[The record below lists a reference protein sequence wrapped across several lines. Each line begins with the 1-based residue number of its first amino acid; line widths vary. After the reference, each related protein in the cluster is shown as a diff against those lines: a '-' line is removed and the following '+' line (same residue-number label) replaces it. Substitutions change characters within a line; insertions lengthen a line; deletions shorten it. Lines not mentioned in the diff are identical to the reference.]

1 MSESRDNFTGSASAR
16 PRRQGLKLPLGMSV
30 LGGVGTVVACLAAWF
45 AIERHGRI
53 LDAHV
58 QLTDALSTFESADR
72 AMLEAISGHL
82 RDGRPRQ
89 LEEHEAAIQ
98 MLTASIDDL
107 RRVVS
112 ANGVDIP
119 VSGPEAL
126 LTIDETIVSLI
137 TVGTVDEARR
147 MLEGPARRRAR
158 DLVRTGVNTA
168 ARLMQDHLSRIEREQ
183 RGAGTRALIAAL
195 ASLGLSVF
203 SWMTTMRL
211 SRSRE
216 AVLRRSMDHAGMLG
230 MVASRT
236 AEAVGI
242 LDAEGRIVWI
252 NEGFARTL
260 DMPSA
265 AIIGAPASR
274 LLADRGASEAV
285 VEAIEQGVRRG
296 TGCRLETPI
305 GLWDDQ
311 RRWARI
317 ELAPADDPEF
327 GRRFVLVQVDLT
339 DLKRTAE
346 QLDRAEAEM
355 RRLFASVPG
364 LVFTIDAME
373 RVLHRSGSL
382 DADRSRRNERAPTE
396 GPTPSEAGS
405 IRLEDLAAGW
415 DLDRI
420 RAGIAEVRSTGREWR
435 EPELAARTE
444 QGEDLVLDVT
454 AIAVSGGGGSAG
466 RPSGEVLL
474 VVHDV
479 TDRVNLAE
487 QLERARRLQSI
498 GQLAAGIAHEINT
511 PAQFVTD
518 NLRFAIDTIPELDAV
533 IEAAMRCHLE
543 CEADPESDAADS
555 VAAPSSEAR
564 ALLAEAIA
572 AADLEFARQEVPAA
586 LQQAIEGMERIASI
600 VSSMKEF
607 SHPGERQLRSSEI
620 NRVVESSCQVC
631 RNEWKYVAELDM
643 QLDANA
649 GTTECVPGE
658 IGQVVLN
665 LVVNAAHAIAERQ
678 AAERERAEP
687 GEDTLTRGF
696 IGVATRDAGE
706 SVEILVQDNGAGMD
720 EATRRRIFD
729 PFFTTKDVGRGTG
742 QGLALVHGIVVDRYR
757 GRIEVQSA
765 PGVGTL
771 FRVVLPR
778 RDHARIGGQQAA

>member
-1 MSESRDNFTGSASAR
+1 M
-16 PRRQGLKLPLGMSV
+16 KLALGMSV
-30 LGGVGTVVACLAAWF
+30 LGGVATVVACLAAWF
-45 AIERHGRI
+45 AIQRHGRI

-58 QLTDALSTFESADR
+58 QLTDALSGFESSDR
-72 AMLEAISGHL
+72 AMLEAITGHL
-82 RDGRPRQ
+82 RDGREQQVQEHQAATQ
-89 LEEHEAAIQ
+89 LMI
-98 MLTASIDDL
+98 ASIEDL
-107 RRVVS
+107 RRVVA

-119 VSGPEAL
+119 ISGPEPL
-126 LTIDETIVSLI
+126 LTIDETILCL
-137 TVGTVDEARR
+137 TRVGTAADEARR

-158 DLVRTGVNTA
+158 ELVRTGVTTA
-168 ARLMQDHLSRIEREQ
+168 AGLMQEHLSSAEREH
-183 RGAGTRALIAAL
+183 RGAGNRALIAAL
-195 ASLGLSVF
+195 ASLGLSSL
-203 SWMTTMRL
+203 SWLTTMRITA
-211 SRSRE
+211 SRE
-216 AVLRRSMDHAGMLG
+216 AALRRSMDHAAMLG

-242 LDAEGRIVWI
+242 LDADGRIVWI
-252 NEGFARTL
+252 NDGFARTL

-265 AIIGAPASR
+265 AIIGSPASR
-274 LLADRGASEAV
+274 LLADRGASEAA
-285 VEAIEQGVRRG
+285 VEALDQGIRRG

-305 GLWDDQ
+305 GLWQDQ

-317 ELAPADDPEF
+317 ELAPAEDPEF

-355 RRLFASVPG
+355 RRLFACVPG
-364 LVFTIDAME
+364 LVFTIDSFE

-382 DADRSRRNERAPTE
+382 QADRSRRGRGDAATREAT
-396 GPTPSEAGS
+396 GTDATPL
-405 IRLEDLAAGW
+405 RLEELAAGW
-415 DLDRI
+415 DLPRL
-420 RAGIAEVRSTGREWR
+420 RAGIQEARATGREWR
-435 EPELAARTE
+435 DPELAGRSE
-444 QGEDLVLDVT
+444 HGEDMVLDVT
-454 AIAVSGGGGSAG
+454 AIAVDGGGAG
-466 RPSGEVLL
+466 GGRGGGEVLL

-518 NLRFAIDTIPELDAV
+518 NLRFALDTVPELDAV
-533 IEAAMRCHLE
+533 IEAAVRCHLE
-543 CEADPESDAADS
+543 LE
-555 VAAPSSEAR
+555 AAPAGGPSEEAR
-564 ALLAEAIA
+564 TMLAAAIA
-572 AADLEFARQEVPAA
+572 AADLEFARAEVPAA

-643 QLDANA
+643 QLDPNA

-678 AAERERAEP
+678 ATERERGGDAEE
-687 GEDTLTRGF
+687 GLTRGF

-720 EATRRRIFD
+720 DATRRRIFD

-771 FRVVLPR
+771 FRIVLPR
-778 RDHARIGGQQAA
+778 RDHARVGGHQAA

>member
-1 MSESRDNFTGSASAR
+1 M
-16 PRRQGLKLPLGMSV
+16 KLALGMSV
-30 LGGVGTVVACLAAWF
+30 LGGVATVVACLAAWF
-45 AIERHGRI
+45 AIQRHGRI

-58 QLTDALSTFESADR
+58 KLTDSLSGFESADR
-72 AMLEAISGHL
+72 AMLEAITGHL
-82 RDGRPRQ
+82 RDGRSQQ
-89 LEEHEAAIQ
+89 LEEHGAATQ
-98 MLTASIDDL
+98 LLVASIEDL
-107 RRVVS
+107 RRIVV

-119 VSGPEAL
+119 ISGPEPL
-126 LTIDETIVSLI
+126 LTIDETILSLGK
-137 TVGTVDEARR
+137 VGSTADEARR

-158 DLVRTGVNTA
+158 EVLRTGVTTA
-168 ARLMQDHLSRIEREQ
+168 AGLMQEHLSRAEREH
-183 RGAGTRALIAAL
+183 RGAGIRALMAAL
-195 ASLGLSVF
+195 ASLGLSSL
-203 SWMTTMRL
+203 SWLTTMRITAT
-211 SRSRE
+211 RE
-216 AVLRRSMDHAGMLG
+216 AALRRSMDHAGMLG

-252 NEGFARTL
+252 NDGFARTL
-260 DMPSA
+260 EMPSA
-265 AIIGAPASR
+265 AIIGSPASK
-274 LLADRGASEAV
+274 LLADRGASEAA
-285 VEAIEQGVRRG
+285 VEAIDQGVRRG

-305 GLWDDQ
+305 GLWQDH

-355 RRLFASVPG
+355 RRLFACVPG
-364 LVFTIDAME
+364 LVFTIDAFE

-382 DADRSRRNERAPTE
+382 QADRTRRARGAASTPEAAAADE
-396 GPTPSEAGS
+396 GPV
-405 IRLEDLAAGW
+405 RLEALAAGW
-415 DLDRI
+415 DLQRL
-420 RAGIAEVRSTGREWR
+420 RAGIQEARATGREWR
-435 EPELAARTE
+435 EPELAARSE
-444 QGEDLVLDVT
+444 QGEEMVLDVT
-454 AIAVSGGGGSAG
+454 AIAVDGGESVGGRTGS
-466 RPSGEVLL
+466 EVLL
-474 VVHDV
+474 VVHDA

-518 NLRFAIDTIPELDAV
+518 NLRFALDTVPELDAV
-533 IEAAMRCHLE
+533 LEAAVRCHLE
-543 CEADPESDAADS
+543 LESAS
-555 VAAPSSEAR
+555 TGGPSEEAR
-564 ALLAEAIA
+564 TMLAEAIA
-572 AADLEFARQEVPAA
+572 AADLEFARAEVPAA
-586 LQQAIEGMERIASI
+586 LQQAIDGMERIASI

-607 SHPGERQLRSSEI
+607 SHPGERQLRSSEV

-643 QLDANA
+643 QLDPNA

-678 AAERERAEP
+678 AAERERGGDAED
-687 GEDTLTRGF
+687 GLTRGF

-706 SVEILVQDNGAGMD
+706 SVEIIVQDNGAGMD
-720 EATRRRIFD
+720 DATRRRIFD

-742 QGLALVHGIVVDRYR
+742 QGLALVHGIVVERYR
-757 GRIEVQSA
+757 GRIEVQSS

-771 FRVVLPR
+771 FRIVLPR
-778 RDHARIGGQQAA
+778 RDHARVGGHQAA